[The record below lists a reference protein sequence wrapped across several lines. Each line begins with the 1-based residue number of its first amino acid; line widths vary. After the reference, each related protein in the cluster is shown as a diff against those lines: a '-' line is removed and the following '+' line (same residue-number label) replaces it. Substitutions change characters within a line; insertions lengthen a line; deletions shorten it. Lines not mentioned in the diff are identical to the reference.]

1 MDIRLEEYPF
11 ELKGKTYLLR
21 CNFNVL
27 ADIINDF
34 GKMPDLNNM
43 TIFPR
48 LLAPMLNDYA
58 DEQGWPERYTGKE
71 LGRIL
76 PTSMF
81 VTEEGQKQI
90 LKITEIVLHSVYAD
104 VGEKSE
110 ETDNQKN

>member
-1 MDIRLEEYPF
+1 MDIRLEQVPF
-11 ELKGKTYLLR
+11 KLNGKTYQLR

-34 GKMPDLNNM
+34 GKMPDLNNI

-58 DEQGWPERYTGKE
+58 DEQGWDERFTAKE
-71 LGRIL
+71 LGRLL

-81 VTEEGQKQI
+81 VTKEGQEQI
-90 LKITEIVLHSVYAD
+90 LKITELVLHSVYTD
-104 VGEKSE
+104 TGEAK
-110 ETDNQKN
+110 ETEDQKN

>member
-1 MDIRLEEYPF
+1 MDIRLEEIPF
-11 ELKGKTYLLR
+11 ELNGKTYRLR

-48 LLAPMLNDYA
+48 ILAPMINDYA
-58 DEQGWPERYTGKE
+58 DEMGWEERYTGKE
-71 LGRIL
+71 IGRLL

-81 VTEEGQKQI
+81 VTKEGQERI
-90 LKITEIVLHSVYAD
+90 VKIVQLVLHSVYAET
-104 VGEKSE
+104 GEGAKE
-110 ETDNQKN
+110 AENQKN